1 LFCSSD
7 ENDIDLALAK
17 TVGENL
23 LREEVLVGEV
33 NILQYMMRN
42 NMLERYYTEA
52 IGYPILNHVGT
63 GLMAQ
68 LCHKFPRMNILEVGA
83 GTGSA
88 TASILGRIGEAY
100 TSYTYTDIS
109 SGFFERA
116 GERFQVHAHKT
127 VFKTLDISKDPTT
140 QGFSPQSYDVVV
152 ATNVLHATTPLKET
166 LRNARR
172 LLKPG
177 GYLVNMELAQSDAM
191 RFTLVVG
198 CLPGWWVGE
207 GDGRR
212 GGPLLTPAEWE
223 NILGETGF
231 AVDTISEQVDRED
244 AWVAMAAR
252 AVDEQV
258 ATMIKPLGDGAPK
271 AGKRGHL
278 LVIGGREAAALALRE
293 QASSILKPYF
303 TDVIYLDGLASLEP
317 QTEVLERQ
325 HVLML
330 TECDANLWENIDE
343 LSFENLKRVL
353 AKAASVLWLLQG
365 SQDSNP
371 YAGVTLGFLRT
382 LYYEL
387 PDTKVQTLDV
397 GANFGEL
404 TSNLLAECMLR
415 LRETAERGPLIGELD
430 RVLWSAEP
438 ELFLQDNRLY
448 VPRLKCDEHQN
459 ARYNSAKRR
468 ITRRLEIS
476 QSATPLDLVWDEKA
490 PIGVIDFKGSYI
502 LREQHEFRTAPS
514 SSGIDDNSFV
524 TLRLTCSFLSSLKTP
539 AGFFFV
545 CLGED
550 VQTGVKTLCFSD
562 RQASIVTVPRPWT
575 IPLLESTALEDVGF
589 ISFVVADLLAERVVQ
604 LLPPTGNVVIFDA
617 NPVAQALLSKRLTD
631 VGKKVVRI
639 TSRQGSESA
648 VYLHPHSPKR
658 SVDAALPSDVTLY
671 IDASDDT
678 SADSASLG
686 ARIAASL
693 SRVCEKIKL
702 SRMTAREASPLPNIA
717 PEPLTKLLQSATAFA
732 TMFSQLGPIPIT
744 GGAPIDVLPLTQ
756 VLSSAAPSPN
766 SLVHWQIDKYLPV
779 SVEPVYMRKDL
790 FRPDRTY
797 WLAGLSGSL
806 GRSLA
811 DFLAAHNAKHIVISS
826 RQPKVDQEWVD
837 WHKRKGVSVAYFAR

>member
-1 LFCSSD
+1 
-7 ENDIDLALAK
+7 LALTK

-83 GTGSA
+83 GTGSG
-88 TASILGRIGEAY
+88 TVSILGRIGEAY
-100 TSYTYTDIS
+100 TSYMYTDIS

-116 GERFQVHAHKT
+116 GERFQAHAHKM

-140 QGFSPQSYDVVV
+140 QGFNPQSYDVVV

-198 CLPGWWVGE
+198 CLSGWWVGE
-207 GDGRR
+207 DDGRR
-212 GGPLLTPAEWE
+212 GGPLLTPTEWE

-231 AVDTISEQVDRED
+231 AVDTISEPVDRED

-252 AVDEQV
+252 VVDEQV
-258 ATMIKPLGDGAPK
+258 APLIKPLGDGAPE
-271 AGKRGHL
+271 AGERGRL

-303 TDVIYLDGLASLEP
+303 ADVTYLDCLASLEP
-317 QTEVLERQ
+317 QTEVPERQ

-330 TECDANLWENIDE
+330 TECDANLWEKIDE

-353 AKAASVLWLLQG
+353 AEAASVLWLLQG

-382 LYYEL
+382 LHYEL
-387 PDTKVQTLDV
+387 PDTKLQTLDV
-397 GANFGEL
+397 GTDLGKL

-415 LRETAERGPLIGELD
+415 LRETAEMGARIGELD

-438 ELFLQDNRLY
+438 ELFLKDNRLY
-448 VPRLKCDEHQN
+448 VPRLKCDEYQN
-459 ARYNSAKRR
+459 ARYNSAKRI
-468 ITRRLEIS
+468 ITRRVEIS
-476 QSATPLDLVWDEKA
+476 QSTTPLALVWDEKA

-502 LREQHEFRTAPS
+502 LREQHEFRTVPS
-514 SSGIDDNSFV
+514 TSGDDDDASV
-524 TLRLTCSFLSSLKTP
+524 TIRLSCSFLSSIKTP

-550 VQTGVKTLCFSD
+550 IKTGIKTLCFSD
-562 RQASIVTVPRPWT
+562 RQASIVTVPPSWA
-575 IPLLESTALEDVGF
+575 IPLLESTALENVSF
-589 ISFVVADLLAERVVQ
+589 MSFVVADLLAQLVVQ
-604 LLPPTGNVVIFDA
+604 LLPPTGSVVIFDV

-631 VGKKVVRI
+631 VGKKVILI

-658 SVDAALPSDVTLY
+658 SIDAALPSDVTLY

-678 SADSASLG
+678 SVDSASLG
-686 ARIAASL
+686 ARIAVSL
-693 SRVCEKIKL
+693 SQVCEKIKL
-702 SRMTAREASPLPNIA
+702 SRMTAREASTLPNTA
-717 PEPLTKLLQSATAFA
+717 PETLTKLLQSATSFA
-732 TMFSQLGPIPIT
+732 TIFSQLGPIPVT
-744 GGAPIDVLPLTQ
+744 SGAPIDVLSLTQ
-756 VLSSAAPSPN
+756 VLSSAAPNPN
-766 SLVHWQIDKYLPV
+766 SLVHWQMDKYLPV

-790 FRPDRTY
+790 FRSDRTY

-811 DFLAAHNAKHIVISS
+811 DFLAAHNAKYIIISS
-826 RQPKVDQEWVD
+826 RKPKVDQEWVD
-837 WHKRKGVSVAYFAR
+837 WHKKKGVSVAYFTG